1 MVNFISR
8 VFSDATV
15 AIIVSQGTFVVLTVF
30 GGGVFIPWN
39 STPKYWYWL
48 QELSVFTQG
57 SRAAIVSV
65 NDYLEYKCTTSE
77 PSGICEILGITF
89 PCHSRGVGDSSGYC
103 MVKGR
108 MFMHVLQG
116 TNLTQSI
123 WLDLGYLILTFI
135 VCRVGVLILMH
146 YSIDRIAAMVKRM
159 RSSGVKEE
167 MIKIQNKN
175 RLLEGRCL

>member
-65 NDYLEYKCTTSE
+65 NDYLEYKCTTSD
-77 PSGICEILGITF
+77 PSGSCEILGITF
-89 PCHSRGVGDSSGYC
+89 PCHSRGDGDSSGYC

-108 MFMHVLQG
+108 MVIQVLQG
-116 TNLTQSI
+116 IRADQAAAFRALRS
-123 WLDLGYLILTFI
+123 LALIFI
-135 VCRVGVLILMH
+135 VSRLSILILM
-146 YSIDRIAAMVKRM
+146 YYPCDIIAAMIRKFL
-159 RSSGVKEE
+159 SNGDNEE
-167 MIKIQNKN
+167 LIDMQIRN
-175 RLLEGRCL
+175 RCLDGT